1 MTSSLQ
7 LLVRP
12 HLWVRHAPIA
22 AASQQR
28 SDFIMV
34 AQKRNEQ
41 FPTPDL
47 KDEPEIAVATT
58 LEKLGRQF
66 TDSGV
71 AVYMR
76 LPESLDEIAERQ

>member
-1 MTSSLQ
+1 
-7 LLVRP
+7 
-12 HLWVRHAPIA
+12 
-22 AASQQR
+22 
-28 SDFIMV
+28 MV

-41 FPTPDL
+41 FPTQDL